1 LFHRSDV
8 RDTHLDG
15 SRKRGACLIRQ
26 PCPEWRESEGII
38 PVEADLLISPRI
50 IGPIPLNAIEIFR
63 TDSRSLLARKEGR
76 PIEILPSWD
85 KGIFSAKKKDLLVLG
100 EGPIFVS

>member
-8 RDTHLDG
+8 RDTHLNG
-15 SRKRGACLIRQ
+15 SRKHRTSLLTK

-63 TDSRSLLARKEGR
+63 TDSRYLLARKEGR

-85 KGIFSAKKKDLLVLG
+85 KGIFPAKKKDLLVLG